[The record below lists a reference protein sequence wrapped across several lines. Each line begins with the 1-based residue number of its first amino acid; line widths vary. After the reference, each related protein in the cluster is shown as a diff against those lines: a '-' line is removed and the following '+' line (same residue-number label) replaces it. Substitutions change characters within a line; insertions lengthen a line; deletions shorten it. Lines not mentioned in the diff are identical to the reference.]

1 MHIGVFGAGAWGT
14 ALAAHIAQQHPVT
27 LWARNQ
33 QLVDEINTRH
43 ENNRYL
49 PDYTLPL
56 QLRASSDFIA
66 TLTHTQ
72 AGLNIIA
79 TPLSGLATLCKLMMQ
94 AGKIPQQLV
103 WVCKGI
109 EPNTLAL
116 PHEIILRE
124 LGETDCATG
133 TLSGPSF
140 AQEVASNLPCA
151 LVAASSSQALK
162 TSIQTAFHHHNMRI
176 YTSTDVVGVE
186 LSGALKNVLAIA
198 AGISDGLQLG
208 FNARAALLTR
218 GLAEIG
224 RLAHARGGQLETIMG
239 LAGMGDLILTATGDL
254 SRNRQVGLQLA
265 RGMTLNDILQQLGH
279 VAEGVRCAQAVSILA
294 KQHQIDMPICTAVS
308 HILAGHISAREA
320 VQQLLARDPK

>member
-14 ALAAHIAQQHPVT
+14 ALAAHIAQQYPVT

-33 QLVDEINTRH
+33 HVVDEINIRH
-43 ENNRYL
+43 ENTRYL
-49 PDYTLPL
+49 PGCKLPI
-56 QLRASSDFIA
+56 QLRASSDFIK
-66 TLTHTQ
+66 TLTLTNT
-72 AGLNIIA
+72 GLTIIA
-79 TPLSGLATLCKLMMQ
+79 TPLSGLATLCKLIIQ

-103 WVCKGI
+103 CVCKGI
-109 EPNTLAL
+109 EPNSLAL

-124 LGETDCATG
+124 LGDTDCATG

-151 LVAASSSQALK
+151 LVAASHNKLLL
-162 TSIQTAFHHHNMRI
+162 TSIQTVFHHHNMRI

-186 LSGALKNVLAIA
+186 LSGAMKNVLAIA
-198 AGISDGLQLG
+198 AGISDGLKLG

-224 RLAHARGGQLETIMG
+224 RLAHALRGELETIMG

-254 SRNRQVGLQLA
+254 SRNRQVGLKLA
-265 RGMTLNDILQQLGH
+265 LGMTLNDILQQLGH
-279 VAEGVRCAQAVSILA
+279 VAEGVRCAEAVSILA
-294 KQHQIDMPICTAVS
+294 KQRQIDMPICTAVS
-308 HILAGHISAREA
+308 HILEGHISAREA